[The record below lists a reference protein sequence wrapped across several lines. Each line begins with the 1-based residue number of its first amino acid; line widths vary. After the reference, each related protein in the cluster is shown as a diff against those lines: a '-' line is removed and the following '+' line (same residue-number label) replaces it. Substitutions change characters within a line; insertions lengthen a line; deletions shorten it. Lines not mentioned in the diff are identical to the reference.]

1 MRLAA
6 APILLLAGCQQAE
19 APANQAASVPSAE
32 LPKGDVSVAEGIVR
46 QRLGNPPDLR
56 FADAERSA
64 SQGVAIICGAFEQ
77 GGRRQRYIVIGGEE
91 AFVEPQMQA
100 GEMDRAFRE
109 YCGEGGHA

>member
-6 APILLLAGCQQAE
+6 LTLLLAACQQGE
-19 APANQAASVPSAE
+19 APSNQAAAAPEVE

-46 QRLGNPPDLR
+46 QRLGNPQDLV

-77 GGRRQRYIVIGGEE
+77 GGERHRYIVVGAQD
-91 AFVEPQMQA
+91 AFIEPQMEA
-100 GEMDRAFRE
+100 GEMDRAFSE
-109 YCGEGGHA
+109 FCGGTGNA